1 MLEEFVAQVATQGL
15 TLHGAAV
22 MQHGEKLEEYRWA
35 PDVPYELHSL
45 SKSFTSMAIGL
56 LVEAGKLRLDD
67 AAISFFP
74 REKLPEV
81 ISPRLQALTVRNLLT
96 MAPGHSTSLMLS
108 PQRRALTTSDWVR
121 YYFSVAQD
129 LEPGERFV
137 YDSGCTYILSAIIQ
151 NITGQKTRD
160 YLIPRLF
167 EPMGMG
173 APRWDECPLGITAG
187 GWGLWLRTDE
197 VLRFGQLLLQKGV
210 WEGQRLIPEDWIDQ
224 ATSRQIDTASFSG
237 GADNYVGYGYQFW
250 MNTVGGYRADGAFAQ
265 YSIVL
270 PEKDAVIAINA
281 HNENQPVLDA
291 VWQTILPQL

>member
-1 MLEEFVAQVATQGL
+1 MLEEFIAQVAAQGL

-35 PDVPYELHSL
+35 PDVPHELHSL
-45 SKSFTSMAIGL
+45 SKSFTAMAIGL
-56 LVEAGKLRLDD
+56 LVEAGKLQLTD

-81 ISPRLQALTVRNLLT
+81 IPPRLQAMTVRDLLT

-108 PQRRALTTSDWVR
+108 HQRKALNTSDWVR
-121 YYFSVAQD
+121 YYFSIPQD

-137 YDSGCTYILSAIIQ
+137 YDSGCTYILSAIVQ

-210 WEGQRLIPEDWIDQ
+210 WKGQRLLPENWIDQ
-224 ATSRQIDTASFSG
+224 ATAIQIDTASFDG
-237 GADNYVGYGYQFW
+237 GADNHAGYGYQFW
-250 MNTVGGYRADGAFAQ
+250 RNTVGGYRADGAFAQ
-265 YSIVL
+265 FSIVL
-270 PEKDAVIAINA
+270 PEQDAVIAINA
-281 HNENQPVLDA
+281 HNEGQPVLDA
-291 VWQTILPQL
+291 VWRTILPKL